1 MIAEL
6 GKAESDLRELG
17 SRLADQEAAIETAQ
31 SDLVSF
37 EETMGDLII
46 SGSRDADKVA
56 DELIKRRAKIET
68 MEAAGRALQA
78 ALVAARDR
86 VRDATITD
94 YRAQAA
100 EVRAELLEHSERV
113 TAVLDS
119 LREIEE
125 TPAMREE
132 CYAAPVP
139 RSGHLHAKFTY
150 LVGCADRLASGLPIL
165 PYQEPQVAALP
176 M

>member
-6 GKAESDLRELG
+6 SKATKELERLRSEAAKQEARIATAES
-17 SRLADQEAAIETAQ
+17 
-31 SDLVSF
+31 
-37 EETMGDLII
+37 
-46 SGSRDADKVA
+46 
-56 DELIKRRAKIET
+56 ELIGFEDSMGAAVLGGRSPSEVAAELAGLRSGIDVAKAT
-68 MEAAGRALQA
+68 GRALSEAVKA
-78 ALVAARDR
+78 ATEAERLARIADFR
-86 VRDATITD
+86 HE
-94 YRAQAA
+94 A
-100 EVRAELLEHSERV
+100 EAVKRELMEHSERV

-125 TPAMREE
+125 TPALRVE

-176 M
+176 T

>member
-1 MIAEL
+1 MIPELKRAQDSLAEL
-6 GKAESDLRELG
+6 VAKATEQ
-17 SRLADQEAAIETAQ
+17 AAQIEAAQ
-31 SDLVSF
+31 SGLVSF
-37 EETMGDLII
+37 EESMGDLII

-125 TPAMREE
+125 TPALRVE

-139 RSGHLHAKFTY
+139 RSGHRHAKFTY

-176 M
+176 T